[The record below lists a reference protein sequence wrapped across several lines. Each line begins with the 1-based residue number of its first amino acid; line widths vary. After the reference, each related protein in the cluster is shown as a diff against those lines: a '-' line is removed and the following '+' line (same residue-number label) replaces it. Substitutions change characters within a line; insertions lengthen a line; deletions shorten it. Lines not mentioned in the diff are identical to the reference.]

1 MNISGFIQQIETLP
15 LFSVLVYVV
24 YLEHETNQPS
34 IISKF
39 HYSPALSGMA
49 EANCIIRS

>member
-1 MNISGFIQQIETLP
+1 MQQIEILK

-24 YLEHETNQPS
+24 YMEHETNQPS

-39 HYSPALSGMA
+39 HYALALSGIA